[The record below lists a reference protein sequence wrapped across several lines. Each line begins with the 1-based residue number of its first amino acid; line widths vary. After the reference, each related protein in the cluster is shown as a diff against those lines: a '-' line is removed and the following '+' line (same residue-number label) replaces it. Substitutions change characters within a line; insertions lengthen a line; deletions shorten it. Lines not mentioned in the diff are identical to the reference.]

1 MDEDEEE
8 EEEEDEEA
16 VTEVEQGEAKLIDL
30 GDDDNKKDDKKPTLT
45 KQAPL
50 AQPDDLWELKWEFL
64 RMHTSPVRL
73 NGSTWPVQTNLKFKW
88 RF

>member
-1 MDEDEEE
+1 MLHDEDEEEE

-30 GDDDNKKDDKKPTLT
+30 GDEKEDKKPTLT

-50 AQPDDLWELKWEFL
+50 AQPDDL
-64 RMHTSPVRL
+64 
-73 NGSTWPVQTNLKFKW
+73 
-88 RF
+88 